1 MGLTFW
7 RSTRYGSQ
15 GTGRPVL
22 LRSQDGEPG
31 SLGGQNLFRL
41 KLLKRHLFGV
51 QPTALTLAFHSHK
64 VRGASSPTG
73 SFSADR

>member
-31 SLGGQNLFRL
+31 RLGGQNLFWL

-51 QPTALTLAFHSHK
+51 QPTALTVAFHPHK
-64 VRGASSPTG
+64 VGDGSSSTG
-73 SFSADR
+73 SFFS